1 MTNVDWAAIRA
12 RWEAGESP
20 RTIAKRYGNISAEG
34 IRKRS
39 KRESWQ
45 RPPTGA
51 NPTPTEVN
59 IKVEATKWLEVIG
72 EYKPVGSKDTP
83 ERRAEILSSIA
94 NGMPL
99 KGAASLVGI
108 GEKTLRVWREK
119 DERFA
124 RQIEQAQAG
133 NARQWLEKLNKTDD
147 PAIALKVLERHAITK
162 DEMKPVGVR
171 GRDNGPLTV
180 ILNMPIPGQD
190 PTPWLNG
197 EPRTQIEY
205 EPAAPEHEPSD

>member
-83 ERRAEILSSIA
+83 ERRSEILA
-94 NGMPL
+94 AVAAGMPL
-99 KGAASLVGI
+99 KGAAALVGI
-108 GEKTLRVWREK
+108 GESTLRAWK
-119 DERFA
+119 DQDERLQ
-124 RQIEQAQAG
+124 RQIDLAQARNG
-133 NARQWLEKLNKTDD
+133 QAWLNKLNKSED
-147 PAIALKVLERHAITK
+147 PAIALKVLERHPATK
-162 DEMKPVGVR
+162 DDFKPVGVR
-171 GRDNGPLTV
+171 GGGGETVTV
-180 ILNMPIPGQD
+180 ILNMPSPGQD
-190 PTPWLNG
+190 PTTWLND
-197 EPRTQIEY
+197 EPRTKIEY
-205 EPAAPEHEPSD
+205 ERIAPERETDD